1 MQSEVVVLVILITCG
16 SPNWGTQETGLF
28 KQKRFAQPARLK
40 QSVSNMV
47 LTQSHTVFG
56 VASLYAMEYQIEKEE
71 GSQMQ
76 IRQNWVCKICKQIL
90 TTFIPLRETP
100 KCSNKH
106 KPTDMEKT
114 K

>member
-1 MQSEVVVLVILITCG
+1 
-16 SPNWGTQETGLF
+16 
-28 KQKRFAQPARLK
+28 
-40 QSVSNMV
+40 MV

-56 VASLYAMEYQIEKEE
+56 VASLCAMGYQIEREE
-71 GSQMQ
+71 ESQMQ

-106 KPTDMEKT
+106 TPTDMEKT